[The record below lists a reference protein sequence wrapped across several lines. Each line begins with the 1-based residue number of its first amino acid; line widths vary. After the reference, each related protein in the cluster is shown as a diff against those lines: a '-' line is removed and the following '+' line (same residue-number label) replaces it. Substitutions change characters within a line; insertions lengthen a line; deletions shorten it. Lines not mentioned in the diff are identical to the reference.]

1 MQGRADFNLGAS
13 SLETTMKKLAL
24 TLIAI
29 LCFFAAVPV
38 HAQAAESIWMTASA
52 TSFKTGET
60 LIVTVNGVSA
70 SPIQGMTFQIRFDPA
85 CLKPIN
91 AASPIVGMNGL
102 PLPQITGLVD
112 ASFASTTPQIANGV
126 LAEVRFTTLG
136 ACQTTLTLESAA
148 LVIKNESGFAA
159 PLPGV
164 TLGEKTLPLAI
175 SAEQGSAQDLP
186 LLGTPLP
193 LGTEPDSSSS
203 ASLPTGTLIVLGIIG
218 ALLLV
223 GIFVLIRILRG
234 ENIRG

>member
-1 MQGRADFNLGAS
+1 
-13 SLETTMKKLAL
+13 MKKLAL

-29 LCFFAAVPV
+29 ICLFAAVPA
-38 HAQAAESIWMTASA
+38 HAQSAESIWITASA
-52 TSFKTGET
+52 ANFKTGET
-60 LIVTVNGVSA
+60 VIITVNGISA

-85 CLKPIN
+85 CLKPVN

-112 ASFASTTPQIANGV
+112 ASFASTTPQVANGV

-136 ACQTTLTLESAA
+136 ACQTNVTLESAA

-164 TLGEKTLPLAI
+164 TLGEKTIPLAI
-175 SAEQGSAQDLP
+175 SAEQGVSQDLP

-193 LGTEPDSSSS
+193 LGTEPDSESP
-203 ASLPTGTLIVLGIIG
+203 ASLPTGTVIVLIFIG
-218 ALLLV
+218 LLLLV
-223 GIFVLIRILRG
+223 GVFFLIRILRG
-234 ENIRG
+234 EKTNG